1 MLEIIIIL
9 LNKKTITAGELAER
23 FGVSRRTIH
32 RDMDIL
38 SSVGVPVFAEK
49 GSGGG
54 FSIMEEYTLSR
65 AVFSQAERNGLL
77 NALGALKAAQYPETE
92 RLIEK
97 LGAVFRQTGTSDRI
111 EIDFSPWGSPENKG
125 KQRLDL
131 IRNALRLRKLISF
144 EYVNAEG
151 GRSVREAEPDRLIF
165 RDYTWY
171 LSAFCRKRNE
181 YRTFRTSRMK
191 NVTVSDETCPERPA
205 ISAVKNNA
213 EEPAVKIVLRFNEK
227 ILSRIWD
234 LFDDSLISRMPEG
247 DCRLEAELPDSE
259 WLYSFLLSLGSNAEV
274 IEPPHIR
281 KEVALRLRGALIYY
295 TD

>member
-1 MLEIIIIL
+1 M
-9 LNKKTITAGELAER
+9 TAGELAER

-38 SSVGVPVFAEK
+38 SSAGVPVFAEK

-65 AVFSQAERNGLL
+65 AVFSQTERDGLL
-77 NALGALKAAQYPETE
+77 NALSALKAAQYPETE

-97 LGAVFRQTGTSDRI
+97 LGAVFRQTVTNDRI
-111 EIDFSPWGSPENKG
+111 EIDFSPWGSAENKG
-125 KQRLDL
+125 KQRLEV
-131 IRNALRLRKLISF
+131 IRNALRLRKVISF

-171 LSAFCRKRNE
+171 LYAFCRKRDE
-181 YRTFRTSRMK
+181 YRTFRISRMK
-191 NVTVSDETCPERPA
+191 DLIVSDETCPERSVM
-205 ISAVKNNA
+205 SAVQNNA

-234 LFDDSLISRMPEG
+234 FFDDSLISRTPDG
-247 DCRLEAELPDSE
+247 DCLLETELPDSE
-259 WLYSFLLSLGSNAEV
+259 WVYSFFLSLGSNAEV

-281 KEVALRLRGALIYY
+281 KEVARRLREALIYY